1 MTSVIFWELQLRVS
15 RSAFGFGIAFFLLF
29 PSLLGWLRF
38 FLASV
43 PSLVLLRD
51 IKRNGAHNHVR
62 LRVNKVH
69 NGVFYRNDNLNE
81 LKLALLS
88 FVCCGVH
95 CGSDSSR
102 QETAFKN
109 FCRSIQK
116 KNDDFTQWQ
125 VLIEKK
131 ECVNCCRAMVES
143 IRLAHLAGFCSMTP
157 QEGFP

>member
-1 MTSVIFWELQLRVS
+1 MTPVIFWELQLRVS

-38 FLASV
+38 FLASI

-51 IKRNGAHNHVR
+51 IKRNRAHNHVR
-62 LRVNKVH
+62 HRGNKVH

-88 FVCCGVH
+88 FVCCGATAV
-95 CGSDSSR
+95 DRKRLSR
-102 QETAFKN
+102 IFAEVFK
-109 FCRSIQK
+109 RK
-116 KNDDFTQWQ
+116 MTTLPKWQ

-131 ECVNCCRAMVES
+131 SALTAVERYMVES